1 MLKLIFTSTLLALLI
16 SCNAQDKK
24 STQYKKS
31 NITSENSNLEKI
43 GSQFLDD
50 LYNRR
55 YQKCIASM
63 DDTVIALAKD
73 INLNNAFVEL
83 SDKIRNEFGGPI
95 TSTLISSEKTY
106 HENLPATFLIF
117 KVEATSKFGYYF
129 FYISD
134 KSKKIFLVSEFS
146 QIKDK
151 RT

>member
-1 MLKLIFTSTLLALLI
+1 MLRLIFTSTLLAVLV
-16 SCNAQDKK
+16 SCNSQDKK
-24 STQYKKS
+24 SNGKTEK
-31 NITSENSNLEKI
+31 SNLEKI

-63 DDTVIALAKD
+63 DDTVIAVAKD
-73 INLNNAFVEL
+73 INLDSAFVGL
-83 SDKIRNEFGGPI
+83 SNKIRNEYGGQI
-95 TSTLISSEKTY
+95 TSTLISSEKTF

-117 KVEATSKFGYYF
+117 KVETSTKFGYYF

-146 QIKDK
+146 RIKPK
-151 RT
+151 RGT

>member
-1 MLKLIFTSTLLALLI
+1 MLRLIFTSTLLAVLV
-16 SCNAQDKK
+16 SCNSQDKK
-24 STQYKKS
+24 SNGKT
-31 NITSENSNLEKI
+31 ENSNLEKI

-63 DDTVIALAKD
+63 DDTVIAVAKD
-73 INLNNAFVEL
+73 INLDSAFVGL
-83 SDKIRNEFGGPI
+83 SNKIRNEYGGQI
-95 TSTLISSEKTY
+95 TSTLISSEKTF

-117 KVEATSKFGYYF
+117 KVETSTKFGYFF

-146 QIKDK
+146 RIKPK
-151 RT
+151 RGT